1 LEANDGGDQKQC
13 VIIMAA
19 AGVSTLFLISEHPFA
34 LSPVHFSTNSSPI
47 HKVWGSFSSPDLG
60 E

>member
-19 AGVSTLFLISEHPFA
+19 AGVSTSFLISEHPFA

>member
-1 LEANDGGDQKQC
+1 MEANDGGDQTQC
-13 VIIMAA
+13 MIMMAA
-19 AGVSTLFLISEHPFA
+19 AGVCTSFLISEHTSA
-34 LSPVHFSTNSSPI
+34 LSPAHFSTNSSPI